1 VVVLFALLTFFVKT
15 TPSLPM
21 DLQITQAIQS
31 WDSHYITAFMR
42 LISWPGFL
50 PQSIFIILM
59 IAMLLYRYGLYWE
72 AVTSI
77 LASLFSGVINQLT
90 KVLIAR
96 PRPPIHIVDVFQVLE
111 SYSFPSGHVMF
122 YMILFGFVWYL
133 TYTLL
138 KPSAQRSL
146 LLGVFGIFILL
157 VGVSRIYLGQHWA
170 SDVLGAYL
178 LGSLILAG
186 IILLYQWGKTR
197 FFVHQPVAPPD
208 SAKK

>member
-1 VVVLFALLTFFVKT
+1 MLFALLTFFVKT
-15 TPSLPM
+15 TPSFPI
-21 DLQITQAIQS
+21 DLQITQAIQAF
-31 WDSHYITAFMR
+31 DSPLFTALMR

-50 PQSIFIILM
+50 PQSIFIVLL
-59 IAMLLYRYGLYWE
+59 IAMLLYRSGLYWE

-77 LASLFSGVINQLT
+77 LASLFSGGINQLA

-96 PRPPIHIVDVFQVLE
+96 PRPPVHIVEVFDVLE

-138 KPSAQRSL
+138 KPSMQRSL
-146 LLGVFGIFILL
+146 LLGVSGIFVLF
-157 VGVSRIYLGQHWA
+157 VGISRIYLGQHWA

-186 IILLYQWGKTR
+186 VILLYRSGKTR
-197 FFVHQPVAPPD
+197 FFVRQPVVPPD
-208 SAKK
+208 SAKE